1 MPRVHLV
8 WAILNIFRETR
19 TNKNISIKLPLRLF
33 DAVVTPTILFG
44 LVSMPLTASDLNQL
58 DAIQRRM
65 LRSLVC
71 MQDEPWRGRMIRM
84 KKCVRPDDSCRPKLE
99 ISICKS
105 SIFICHRGRW
115 NMWLAKARN

>member
-84 KKCVRPDDSCRPKLE
+84 KKCVRPALHYIFMSSKAGNIDLQIKYFHLPQRSLE
-99 ISICKS
+99 
-105 SIFICHRGRW
+105 HVVG
-115 NMWLAKARN
+115 